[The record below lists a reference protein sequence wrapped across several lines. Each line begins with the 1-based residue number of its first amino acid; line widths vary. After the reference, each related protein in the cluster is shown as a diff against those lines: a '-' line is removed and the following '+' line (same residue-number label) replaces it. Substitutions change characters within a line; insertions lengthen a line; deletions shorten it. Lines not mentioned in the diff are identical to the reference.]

1 MSGWN
6 DECGLRGAS
15 GMNHPD
21 YTKKGIFVRYSDT
34 NQEEP
39 TSNINLED
47 KEPAERPDETLEK
60 LICEGDTQLNNK
72 ELHDQNKTQKLHNRD
87 NVEQIAKQ
95 INRNKI
101 YN

>member
-1 MSGWN
+1 MSSWN
-6 DECGLRGAS
+6 DECGLRGVS

-21 YTKKGIFVRYSDT
+21 YNRGGIFVRYSDT

-47 KEPAERPDETLEK
+47 KEPEARPDETLDK
-60 LICEGDTQLNNK
+60 LNCDDIKYTDK
-72 ELHDQNKTQKLHNRD
+72 ELHGENKQQKLHNRD
-87 NVEQIAKQ
+87 NVEQITKQ